1 MFDKKYKNHIV
12 KIYILLVFYP
22 ESMNQNVLSIFDV
35 RDEIH
40 DIIDLAIK
48 LKKDWKK
55 GKDIRYLKGKRLAMI
70 FERTSV
76 RTRVS
81 FEFGMQMLGG
91 IAISLTKEDIGIGIR
106 ETVEDIALAMSRY
119 ADIIMYRALEK
130 KDLHEFARHAT
141 IPVINGLDIDEH
153 PSQILADLTT
163 IKEKKHKLNGLNFVF
178 VGDGDD
184 NLTHS
189 YMLGCTLVGM
199 NVTVIT
205 KKSHWPSKYFLDKAK
220 EIAAEKN
227 VKLVI
232 TEDLDEI
239 KNADVVATDTW
250 VSIWYKGKKEQIL
263 KELKGYTVT
272 KELMSKAKPDAIF
285 MHCMP
290 IFYDEEVT
298 KEVAHGPQS
307 VIIDEAEN
315 RMWAE
320 MALMVKLLS

>member
-1 MFDKKYKNHIV
+1 MNKNI
-12 KIYILLVFYP
+12 
-22 ESMNQNVLSIFDV
+22 LSILDV
-35 RDEIH
+35 KDEINEL
-40 DIIDLAIK
+40 IDLAIQ
-48 LKKDWKK
+48 LKKDYKN

-81 FEFGMQMLGG
+81 FEFGIQMLGG
-91 IAISLTKEDIGIGIR
+91 IAISLTKEDIGIGTR

-119 ADIIMYRALEK
+119 ADIVMYRALDK

-153 PSQILADLTT
+153 PTQILADLTT
-163 IKEKKHKLNGLNFVF
+163 IKEKKHTLKGLKFVF
-178 VGDGDD
+178 IGDGND

-189 YMLGCTLVGM
+189 YMLGCTQVGM
-199 NVTVIT
+199 DVTVIT
-205 KKSHWPSKYFLDKAK
+205 KKNHWPSKYFLDKAT
-220 EIAAEKN
+220 EIAKEKN
-227 VKLVI
+227 VKLTI
-232 TEDLDEI
+232 TEDLNEI

-250 VSIWYKGKKEQIL
+250 ISIWYKDQREQIL
-263 KELKGYTVT
+263 KDLKGYTVT
-272 KELMSKAKPDAIF
+272 KDLMKKAKSDAIF
-285 MHCMP
+285 IHCMP
-290 IFYDEEVT
+290 IFYEEEVT

-320 MALMVKLLS
+320 MALMLKLLRRPK

>member
-1 MFDKKYKNHIV
+1 MNKNILSILDVKDEIEELLQLAIQLKNDYKN
-12 KIYILLVFYP
+12 
-22 ESMNQNVLSIFDV
+22 
-35 RDEIH
+35 
-40 DIIDLAIK
+40 
-48 LKKDWKK
+48 

-81 FEFGMQMLGG
+81 FEFGIQMLGG
-91 IAISLTKEDIGIGIR
+91 IAISLTKEDIGIGTR

-119 ADIIMYRALEK
+119 ADIVMYRALDK
-130 KDLHEFARHAT
+130 KDLHEFAKYAT

-153 PSQILADLTT
+153 PTQILADLTT
-163 IKEKKHKLNGLNFVF
+163 IQEKKHTLKGLKFVF
-178 VGDGDD
+178 VGDGND

-199 NVTVIT
+199 DVTIIT
-205 KKSHWPSKYFLDKAK
+205 NKNHWPSKYFLDKAT
-220 EIAAEKN
+220 EIAKEKN
-227 VKLVI
+227 VKLTI
-232 TEDLDEI
+232 TDDLNEI

-250 VSIWYKGKKEQIL
+250 ISIWYKDQREQIV
-263 KELKGYTVT
+263 KDLKGYTVT
-272 KELMSKAKPDAIF
+272 TELMRKAKPDAIF
-285 MHCMP
+285 IHCMP
-290 IFYDEEVT
+290 IFYGEEVT

-320 MALMVKLLS
+320 MALMVRLLRREK

>member
-1 MFDKKYKNHIV
+1 MNKNI
-12 KIYILLVFYP
+12 
-22 ESMNQNVLSIFDV
+22 LSILDV
-35 RDEIH
+35 KEEIPELL
-40 DIIDLAIK
+40 DLAIQ
-48 LKKDWKK
+48 LKKDYKN

-81 FEFGMQMLGG
+81 FEYGIQMLGG
-91 IAISLTKEDIGIGIR
+91 IAISLTKEDIGIGTR

-119 ADIIMYRALEK
+119 ADIVMYRALDK

-153 PSQILADLTT
+153 PTQILADLTT
-163 IKEKKHKLNGLNFVF
+163 IKEKKHILKGLKFVF

-189 YMLGCTLVGM
+189 YMLGCTLMGM
-199 NVTVIT
+199 DVTVI
-205 KKSHWPSKYFLDKAK
+205 SPRNHWPSNYFLEKATELSK
-220 EIAAEKN
+220 EKHT
-227 VKLVI
+227 KLII
-232 TEDLDEI
+232 TEDLNEI

-250 VSIWYKGKKEQIL
+250 VSIWFKNQREQIL
-263 KELKGYTVT
+263 KDLKGYTVT
-272 KELMSKAKPDAIF
+272 PELMKKAKPDAIF
-285 MHCMP
+285 IHCMP
-290 IFYDEEVT
+290 IFYGEEVT
-298 KEVAHGPQS
+298 REVAHGPQS

-320 MALMVKLLS
+320 MALMVKLLGNKK

>member
-1 MFDKKYKNHIV
+1 MNKNI
-12 KIYILLVFYP
+12 
-22 ESMNQNVLSIFDV
+22 LSILDV
-35 RDEIH
+35 KDEIE
-40 DIIDLAIK
+40 DLLALAIQ
-48 LKKDWKK
+48 LKKDYKS

-81 FEFGMQMLGG
+81 FEFGIQMLGG
-91 IAISLTKEDIGIGIR
+91 IAISLTKEDIGISTR
-106 ETVEDIALAMSRY
+106 ETVEDVALAMSRY

-130 KDLHEFARHAT
+130 KDLHEFATYAT

-153 PSQILADLTT
+153 PTQILADLTT
-163 IKEKKHKLNGLNFVF
+163 IKEKKHALKGLKFVF
-178 VGDGDD
+178 VGDGND

-199 NVTVIT
+199 DVTVIT
-205 KKSHWPSKYFLDKAK
+205 KKSHWPSKEFLDKAT
-220 EIAAEKN
+220 EIAREKN
-227 VKLVI
+227 VTLTI

-250 VSIWYKGKKEQIL
+250 VSIWFKDKREQIL
-263 KELKGYTVT
+263 QDLKGYTVT
-272 KELMSKAKPDAIF
+272 NELMKKAKPDAIF
-285 MHCMP
+285 IHCMP
-290 IFYDEEVT
+290 IFYGEEVT
-298 KEVAHGPQS
+298 RDVAHGPQS

-320 MALMVKLLS
+320 MALMVKILSNKK

>member
-1 MFDKKYKNHIV
+1 MNKNI
-12 KIYILLVFYP
+12 
-22 ESMNQNVLSIFDV
+22 LSILDV
-35 RDEIH
+35 KDEIEELLE
-40 DIIDLAIK
+40 LAIQ
-48 LKKDWKK
+48 LKNDWKN

-81 FEFGMQMLGG
+81 FEFGIQMLGG
-91 IAISLTKEDIGIGIR
+91 IAISLTKEDIGIGTR
-106 ETVEDIALAMSRY
+106 ESVEDIALAMSRY
-119 ADIIMYRALEK
+119 ADIVMYRALDK
-130 KDLHEFARHAT
+130 KDLHEFARYAT

-153 PSQILADLTT
+153 PTQILADLTT
-163 IKEKKHKLNGLNFVF
+163 IKEKKHTLKGLKFVF
-178 VGDGDD
+178 VGDGND

-205 KKSHWPSKYFLDKAK
+205 NKNHWPSKYFLDKAT
-220 EIAAEKN
+220 EIATEKN
-227 VKLVI
+227 VKLTI
-232 TEDLDEI
+232 TEDLNEI

-250 VSIWYKGKKEQIL
+250 ISIWYKDQREQIL
-263 KELKGYTVT
+263 KDLKGYTVT
-272 KELMSKAKPDAIF
+272 NELMKKAKPNAIF
-285 MHCMP
+285 IHCMP
-290 IFYDEEVT
+290 IFYGEEVT

-320 MALMVKLLS
+320 MALMVKILSNKK

>member
-1 MFDKKYKNHIV
+1 MNKNI
-12 KIYILLVFYP
+12 
-22 ESMNQNVLSIFDV
+22 LSILDV
-35 RDEIH
+35 KDEIEE
-40 DIIDLAIK
+40 ILDLAIQ
-48 LKKDWKK
+48 LKNDWKN

-81 FEFGMQMLGG
+81 FEFGIQMLGG
-91 IAISLTKEDIGIGIR
+91 IAISLTKEDIGIGTR
-106 ETVEDIALAMSRY
+106 ESVEDIALAMSRY
-119 ADIIMYRALEK
+119 SDIVMYRALDK

-153 PSQILADLTT
+153 PTQILADLTT
-163 IKEKKHKLNGLNFVF
+163 IKEKKNTLKGLKFVF
-178 VGDGDD
+178 VGDGND

-199 NVTVIT
+199 DVTIIT
-205 KKSHWPSKYFLDKAK
+205 KKNHWPSKYFLDKAT
-220 EIAAEKN
+220 EIAKEKK
-227 VKLVI
+227 VKLTI
-232 TEDLDEI
+232 TEDLNEI

-250 VSIWYKGKKEQIL
+250 ISIWYKDQREQIL
-263 KELKGYTVT
+263 KDLKGYTVT
-272 KELMSKAKPDAIF
+272 NELMKKAKPNAIF
-285 MHCMP
+285 IHCMP
-290 IFYDEEVT
+290 IFYGEEVT

-320 MALMVKLLS
+320 MALMVKLLRRPK